1 MRAIIYNYG
10 GIQKMRQTKLFAP
23 TLRQTPT
30 EAEIVSHQL
39 LLRAGMIRKAAAGF
53 YTYLPLAQRVLS
65 KIMQIV
71 REEMDRED
79 CQELAMPIVQPA
91 EIWRE
96 SGRWEVYGDEMF
108 RLKDRH
114 DREFCLGPTH
124 EEMITTV
131 VKAEVRSYRDLPLRL
146 YQIQN
151 KYRDEIRPRFGLM
164 RGREF
169 IMKDMYSFDVDEA
182 GLEASYQ
189 AMYRAYNRVFSRCGL
204 HFRAVEADS
213 GAIGG
218 NASQEFMVLAEN
230 GEAQIVYCDTCNYA
244 ANIEK
249 ATSRLTMAAT
259 ADIAPQAL
267 QKVATPERK
276 TIDEVA
282 EFMRLAPEKIVKT
295 LFYGTGQGYIAVLL
309 RGTDQVNEIKL
320 GNLVG
325 GNQLYLASPQEI
337 GATLGLPVGYVGP
350 VNLDPKIKVFADLQ
364 VKTLHQTV
372 VGANEAGYHLINV
385 EPQRDFGAVTYVDL
399 RSVQPGETC
408 PHCQGKLQDARGI
421 EVGQIFKL
429 GTKYSKA
436 LNAVFLDESG
446 KSRLMIMG
454 CYGIGVSRTLAA
466 TIEQNFDRNGIKWP
480 LAIAPYQAHLI
491 PVSADQLAVANQ
503 LYQQLTDARIE
514 VLLDDRD
521 ERPGVKF
528 KDADLIGIPLRIT
541 IGPKGLAQGEVEVKF
556 RQDGSE
562 TRWPVGQVVAEVQAF
577 LADNS

>member
-1 MRAIIYNYG
+1 
-10 GIQKMRQTKLFAP
+10 MRQSQLFAP
-23 TLRQTPT
+23 TLRETPT

-39 LLRAGMIRKAAAGF
+39 LLRAGMIRKSAAGI

-65 KIMQIV
+65 KIMRII
-71 REEMDRED
+71 REEMDREG

-96 SGRWEVYGDEMF
+96 SGRWDVYGDEMF
-108 RLKDRH
+108 RLQDRH

-131 VKAEVRSYRDLPLRL
+131 VKNDVRSYRDLPLRL

-182 GLEASYQ
+182 GLEESYQ
-189 AMYRAYNRVFSRCGL
+189 AMYRAYNRIFSRCGL
-204 HFRAVEADS
+204 QFRPVEADS

-230 GEAQIVYCDTCNYA
+230 GEALIVYCDTCNYA

-249 ATSRLTMAAT
+249 AISQVVVDGEVTVKPLE
-259 ADIAPQAL
+259 
-267 QKVATPERK
+267 KVATPHQK
-276 TIDEVA
+276 TIDEVSG
-282 EFMRLAPEKIVKT
+282 FLNIDPSQTIKT
-295 LFYGTGQGYIAVLL
+295 LFYGTENGYIAVLV
-309 RGTDQVNEIKL
+309 RGNDQVNEVKL
-320 GNLVG
+320 GNLIE
-325 GNQLYLASPQEI
+325 GNKLYLASAEEI
-337 GATLGLPVGYVGP
+337 NQVFGLPVGFVGP
-350 VNLDPKIKVFADLQ
+350 VNLDPRIKVFADEL
-364 VKTLHQTV
+364 VGKMHQAV

-385 EPQRDFGAVTYVDL
+385 EPERDFGAVTYADL
-399 RSVQPGETC
+399 RVVKAGETC
-408 PHCQGKLQDARGI
+408 PRCQGILQEARGI

-436 LNAVFLDESG
+436 LNATFLDESG

-454 CYGIGVSRTLAA
+454 CYGIGVSRTMAA
-466 TIEQNFDRNGIKWP
+466 TIEQNYDDNGIKWP
-480 LAIAPYQAHLI
+480 LAIAPYQVHLI
-491 PVSADQLAVANQ
+491 PVSGDQLEVADNLYNQLADQGV
-503 LYQQLTDARIE
+503 E
-514 VLLDDRD
+514 VLIDDRN

-528 KDADLIGIPLRIT
+528 KDSDLIGIPLRIT
-541 IGPKGLAQGEVEVKF
+541 VGPKGLAQGEVEVKY
-556 RQDGSE
+556 RQDGTE
-562 TRWPVGQVVAEVQAF
+562 ERWPLDQVVERVKEF
-577 LADNS
+577 INNNNK